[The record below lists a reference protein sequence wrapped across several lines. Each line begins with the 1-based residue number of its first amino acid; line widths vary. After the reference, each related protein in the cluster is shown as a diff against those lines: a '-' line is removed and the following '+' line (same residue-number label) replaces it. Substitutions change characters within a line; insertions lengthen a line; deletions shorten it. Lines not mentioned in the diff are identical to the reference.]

1 VAAIALP
8 NIEILF
14 GADDDPRVDQ
24 AIAHVSSRAIRW
36 KVRQTDVQ
44 MTTKRGGFDTPMPE
58 SSAGFEQVLGSSPT
72 GQTPLKL
79 AVQRSGRLTEPTL
92 ALLHAIGLDFESYGQ
107 RLFSHCRNFPL
118 SILYG
123 RDDDIPGYLARG
135 TVDLGIVGRNLL
147 YEEDAEVDELAPLG
161 FGYCELVVAA
171 MRDAPY
177 TTPSQLLD
185 ARIATSYPRSA
196 RRYFAALGGEP
207 EIITISGSVE
217 VAPSLGLADAIVEL
231 TATGSTLLLNDLRPI
246 TTILESEAVLAAHP
260 GARNDPA
267 KCASI
272 DRLLMRIGAVQAAKR
287 YKYLMMNAPEEALP
301 AIRAVVPGLKAPT
314 IVPLAD
320 PGWVAVHTAVEEDAF
335 WESIERLRAAGA
347 TEILVSSLEKLLL

>member
-1 VAAIALP
+1 
-8 NIEILF
+8 
-14 GADDDPRVDQ
+14 
-24 AIAHVSSRAIRW
+24 
-36 KVRQTDVQ
+36 
-44 MTTKRGGFDTPMPE
+44 MPE
-58 SSAGFEQVLGSSPT
+58 AATGFSQGLALSPT
-72 GQTPLKL
+72 GERPLKL
-79 AVQRSGRLTEPTL
+79 AVQRAGRLTEPTL
-92 ALLHAIGLDFESYGQ
+92 DLLHAIGLQFESYGQ

-123 RDDDIPGYLARG
+123 RDDDIPEYIGLG
-135 TVDLGIVGRNLL
+135 TVDLGIVGRNLIH
-147 YEEDAEVDELAPLG
+147 EEGVAVEELAPLG
-161 FGYCELVVAA
+161 FGYCELVVATL
-171 MRDAPY
+171 RDAPY
-177 TTPSQLLD
+177 GAPEDLLD

-196 RRYFAALGGEP
+196 RRYFQKLGGEP

-246 TTILESEAVLAAHP
+246 ATILESEAVLAAHP
-260 GARNDPA
+260 EALTDPA
-267 KCASI
+267 RRANV
-272 DRLLMRIGAVQAAKR
+272 DRLVMRIDAVRAAKR
-287 YKYLMMNAPEEALP
+287 YKYLMMNAPEAALP

>member
-1 VAAIALP
+1 MISMP
-8 NIEILF
+8 
-14 GADDDPRVDQ
+14 
-24 AIAHVSSRAIRW
+24 
-36 KVRQTDVQ
+36 
-44 MTTKRGGFDTPMPE
+44 DTNT
-58 SSAGFEQVLGSSPT
+58 GFEQALTSSPT
-72 GQTPLKL
+72 GQAPLKL
-79 AVQRSGRLTEPTL
+79 AVQRSGRLTDSTL
-92 ALLHAIGLDFESYGQ
+92 GLLHTIGLEFESYGQ

-123 RDDDIPGYLARG
+123 RDDDIPGYIARG

-147 YEEDAEVDELAPLG
+147 YEEGVDVVELVPLG
-161 FGYCELVVAA
+161 FGYCELVVAT

-177 TTPSQLLD
+177 TDPSQLLG
-185 ARIATSYPRSA
+185 ARIATSYPQSA
-196 RRYFAALGGEP
+196 RRYFQSIGGDP

-231 TATGSTLLLNDLRPI
+231 TATGSTLLLNDLRQI
-246 TTILESEAVLAAHP
+246 YTILESEAVLAASP
-260 GARNDPA
+260 ESMADPA
-267 KCASI
+267 KRANI
-272 DRLLMRIGAVQAAKR
+272 DRLVMRINAVQVAKR
-287 YKYLMMNAPEEALP
+287 YKYLMMNAPISALP

-320 PGWVAVHTAVEEDAF
+320 EGWVAVHTAVEEEAF